1 MKRLY
6 LLIFFLYFS
15 CEDKQESDR
24 ISPSVII
31 TSPEAGAVVNEII
44 TITCMS
50 SDNQGVDKVE
60 LWINGESS
68 GATDNSEPYSFQ
80 WNTINIEDG
89 SYTIIIRAYDTS
101 GNISDSRPIILMVDN
116 TRSNPQAVNIESII
130 LENGGYNITWE
141 QSYDGDFSS
150 YKLEKTFEPTLDSFL
165 VIFDT
170 DILAQSIPN
179 VFERSKVTSYFEEG
193 VDPLI
198 NQYYRVSVKDT
209 FNFETKGEVFHST
222 PDPFPIPV
230 DVKSVTYDFN
240 DVTVKWQK
248 SPDGDFKSY
257 KLLYSDNENGQK
269 DTITIVTEISDTLYT
284 MGIDTSSF
292 YPANENW
299 FWVLVTDTLDQISLG
314 LGQTSLIDSLPS
326 QPELYPI
333 IYEDGSFFINWSQN
347 YDMDFKSYR
356 LYESLSEDMTDQN
369 LVYFT
374 TESSNTT
381 FAVNIE
387 EGEYRYYQLVVED
400 IWDLFSVSSIII
412 GDSHNWFVET
422 FVGDGDDI
430 GSSVIQAN
438 DDGYIVLGTTSSFG
452 GGLDDIWLIK
462 TDSYGHEQWSRTFG
476 GIADDRGSL
485 IQKTLDGGYIIVGT
499 TSSYGNGS
507 DDIWLIKTTEDG
519 DQAWNMVYGESG
531 SESGSSVQQ
540 ANDGGYIVVGKAFSS
555 DDNLYDVWLIKTDS
569 EGNRSW
575 SHLIGGPDNDEGL
588 SVKQTTDNGYIIVGT
603 TSSYGNGSDDIWL
616 IKTDSEGNREW
627 NKTFGGVGGDKGFSV
642 QQTADEGYF
651 ITGCFNCD
659 SNESNVWIIKT
670 NREGQE
676 VWSQNF
682 GGSSYEW
689 GRFGHQTNDGGYII
703 TGLTT
708 SSGGGSSDA
717 WLIRTDSQGQEIWSK
732 TFGGSSGDGS
742 SFVQET
748 NDGGY
753 ILTGYTTSFLN
764 SGADVWLIKTD
775 SEGNTEPYGN

>member
-1 MKRLY
+1 
-6 LLIFFLYFS
+6 
-15 CEDKQESDR
+15 
-24 ISPSVII
+24 
-31 TSPEAGAVVNEII
+31 
-44 TITCMS
+44 MS

-257 KLLYSDNENGQK
+257 KLLYSDNEHGQK

>member
-257 KLLYSDNENGQK
+257 KLLYSDNEHGQK

-485 IQKTLDGGYIIVGT
+485 IQKT
-499 TSSYGNGS
+499 
-507 DDIWLIKTTEDG
+507 
-519 DQAWNMVYGESG
+519 
-531 SESGSSVQQ
+531 
-540 ANDGGYIVVGKAFSS
+540 
-555 DDNLYDVWLIKTDS
+555 
-569 EGNRSW
+569 
-575 SHLIGGPDNDEGL
+575 
-588 SVKQTTDNGYIIVGT
+588 
-603 TSSYGNGSDDIWL
+603 
-616 IKTDSEGNREW
+616 
-627 NKTFGGVGGDKGFSV
+627 
-642 QQTADEGYF
+642 
-651 ITGCFNCD
+651 
-659 SNESNVWIIKT
+659 
-670 NREGQE
+670 
-676 VWSQNF
+676 
-682 GGSSYEW
+682 
-689 GRFGHQTNDGGYII
+689 
-703 TGLTT
+703 
-708 SSGGGSSDA
+708 
-717 WLIRTDSQGQEIWSK
+717 
-732 TFGGSSGDGS
+732 
-742 SFVQET
+742 
-748 NDGGY
+748 
-753 ILTGYTTSFLN
+753 
-764 SGADVWLIKTD
+764 
-775 SEGNTEPYGN
+775 